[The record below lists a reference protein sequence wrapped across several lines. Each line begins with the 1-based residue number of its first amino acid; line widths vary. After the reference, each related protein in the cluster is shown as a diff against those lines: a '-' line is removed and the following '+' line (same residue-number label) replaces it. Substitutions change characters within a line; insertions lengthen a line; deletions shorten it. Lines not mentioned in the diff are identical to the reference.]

1 MTPAR
6 RVDWLRF
13 AFLFA
18 LAGGALAFACV
29 IVAGALYVGAG
40 VVEMGK
46 HILAALWPWVQAHS
60 DGLTIGLVIGGSL
73 GIVLALALEG
83 RR

>member
-1 MTPAR
+1 MTRPR

-18 LAGGALAFACV
+18 LAGGAL
-29 IVAGALYVGAG
+29 YVGAG
-40 VVEMGK
+40 IVYVGQR
-46 HILAALWPWVQAHS
+46 ILAALWPWVQAHS
-60 DGLTIGLVIGGSL
+60 DGLTIGLVIGCSL
-73 GIVLALALEG
+73 GIVLALALED

>member
-1 MTPAR
+1 MTPPR

-18 LAGGALAFACV
+18 LAGGALSFACV
-29 IVAGALYVGAG
+29 IVAGVLFVGQS
-40 VVEMGK
+40 
-46 HILAALWPWVQAHS
+46 ILAVVWPFVLAHS
-60 DGLTIGLVIGGSL
+60 DGLTLGL
-73 GIVLALALEG
+73 GIAVVLALFVAVTLDS